1 MYTHYL
7 DLDFPILPIFL
18 LVVYWSDRQDAGLWA
33 LGGSTFRNLV
43 RESAERHQAEN
54 LQLLERIHI
63 LDGLSN
69 VQKVNVGAVPG
80 TNEPQKTNEKTK
92 SMGKKRT
99 HRIFVWHVFFVF
111 VERYVTIR
119 VAGKEL
125 ITIILKLYS
134 CLRMKP

>member
-7 DLDFPILPIFL
+7 DFDFPILPIFLL

-80 TNEPQKTNEKTK
+80 TSRTPKNKQKKPK
-92 SMGKKRT
+92 HGKKIKT
-99 HRIFVWHVFFVF
+99 HRIFLVCVFFVF
-111 VERYVTIR
+111 VERYTIR

-125 ITIILKLYS
+125 IVQSSSSYI
-134 CLRMKP
+134 PA

>member
-18 LVVYWSDRQDAGLWA
+18 FSIWSLRKDAGLWA

-80 TNEPQKTNEKTK
+80 TNEPQKNNQKTK

-99 HRIFVWHVFFVF
+99 HRILLVCVFFCF
-111 VERYVTIR
+111 FLRDVTIR
-119 VAGKEL
+119 VVGKE
-125 ITIILKLYS
+125 
-134 CLRMKP
+134 

>member
-1 MYTHYL
+1 M
-7 DLDFPILPIFL
+7 
-18 LVVYWSDRQDAGLWA
+18 WA

-80 TNEPQKTNEKTK
+80 TNEPQKNKQ
-92 SMGKKRT
+92 KKPK
-99 HRIFVWHVFFVF
+99 HRKKKELIDFFWYVFFFVFF

-125 ITIILKLYS
+125 IVQSSLSYI
-134 CLRMKP
+134 PA

>member
-7 DLDFPILPIFL
+7 DFDFPILPIFL
-18 LVVYWSDRQDAGLWA
+18 LLVVYLVAACQDAGLWA

-80 TNEPQKTNEKTK
+80 TYIPQKNKR
-92 SMGKKRT
+92 KKIKAWVKFRT
-99 HRIFVWHVFFVF
+99 HRFFVWHVFFLF
-111 VERYVTIR
+111 F
-119 VAGKEL
+119 
-125 ITIILKLYS
+125 
-134 CLRMKP
+134 LRDMLQ